1 MKRVAPMAD
10 GKVFLVEIGTEELPP
25 QALTQLATALRD
37 EIRSGLIEAELV
49 DAEVDAKWFCS
60 PRRMAVM
67 VSGVR
72 SVQADREEHRRGPSM
87 QAAYGPDGKP
97 TKAAQGF
104 AKSCGVSVADL
115 DTESTDKGIYLVVR
129 RTLPGSPAKELLPDI
144 VASAVTALPTPKRMR
159 WGDSEI
165 EFVRPVHWVLM
176 RLGRDVVDGKI
187 LGLQT
192 TGVSRGHRFH
202 HPEQVRLRQASS
214 YPTAMVKA
222 KVLLEDEAGHL
233 RQRIADLVIEA
244 GKKIG
249 GEVTADPDDALVREV
264 AGLVEW
270 PVPVVGRFVEAFLT
284 LPEEV
289 LISVL
294 AKHQRCFTVRD
305 SDGQLMPYF
314 VAVANIESKDADRVR
329 HGNERVVHPR
339 LSDAMFFYSQDQK
352 SKLASR
358 CDALSDILFQ
368 KDLGTLADKSARVSA
383 LAAYIAPR
391 ADADPDRARRAAQ
404 LSKCDLMTEMVGEF
418 PELQGVMGRYYALAD
433 GEDPDVAA
441 ALEDQ
446 YRPRFSGDSLP
457 ESDTGAVLAVADKL
471 DTIVGIFAVG
481 QAPTGVRDPFGV
493 RRATLGVLRICVESQ
508 LDLDLQDLVHEA
520 VRIVDPAKV
529 AGDTSELEEQIYSY
543 FMDRLRGYFIDRG
556 NRGDVFDAVAA
567 DRGDG
572 FDALISR
579 PLDIERRITAVEAFL
594 QMPAAADLTAAN
606 KRIANIL
613 KKSADEGRDGVDKS
627 LLKEDAEIA
636 LNGVIERLEHTIVP
650 NLQKGRYGIGLEGLA
665 DLRGPV
671 DRFFDDILVMASD
684 SKLRTNRI
692 ALLRRLREL
701 FLHTA
706 DLSLIQAQ
714 DEASDQ
720 AKGD

>member
-1 MKRVAPMAD
+1 MASP
-10 GKVFLVEIGTEELPP
+10 KVFLVEIGTEELPP
-25 QALTQLATALRD
+25 TALTELAGAFRD
-37 EIRSGLIEAELV
+37 GVREGLLEADLIDGSNET
-49 DAEVDAKWFCS
+49 KWFCS
-60 PRRMAVM
+60 PRRMAVL
-67 VSGVR
+67 VPEVR
-72 SVQADREEHRRGPSM
+72 AVQPDREEHRRGPSM

-97 TKAAQGF
+97 TKAAIGF
-104 AKSCGVSVADL
+104 AHSCGVSVADL

-129 RTLPGSPAKELLPDI
+129 RKLKGAPTKELLPGI
-144 VASAVTALPTPKRMR
+144 VSAALAALPTPKRMR
-159 WGDSEI
+159 WGSSDI

-176 RLGRDVVDGKI
+176 RLGREVVDANI

-202 HPEQVRLRQASS
+202 NPEQVRLRQASD
-214 YPTAMVKA
+214 YPAAMVKA

-233 RQRIADLVIEA
+233 RKRIAELVRAA
-244 GKKIG
+244 GKGIG
-249 GEVTADPDDALVREV
+249 GEVAADPDDALVREV

-289 LISVL
+289 LVSVL
-294 AKHQRCFTVRD
+294 AKHQRCFPVRD
-305 SDGQLMPYF
+305 ADGQLMPYF
-314 VAVANIESKDADRVR
+314 VAVANIESKDVDRVR

-339 LSDAMFFYSQDQK
+339 LSDAMFFFSQDQK
-352 SKLASR
+352 TRLADRAGS
-358 CDALSDILFQ
+358 LSDILFQ
-368 KDLGTLADKSARVSA
+368 KDLGTLADKTARVA
-383 LAAYIAPR
+383 KLAAFIAPR
-391 ADADPDRARRAAQ
+391 ADADPARAQRAAE
-404 LSKCDLMTEMVGEF
+404 LSKCDLTTEMVGEF

-433 GEDPDVAA
+433 DEDHDVAA

-446 YRPRFSGDSLP
+446 YRPRFAGDSLP

-493 RRATLGVLRICVESQ
+493 RRAALGVLRICVESQ
-508 LDLDLQDLVHEA
+508 LDLDTQALVHEA
-520 VRIVDPAKV
+520 VRTMDPAKV
-529 AGDTSELEEQIYSY
+529 AGDTSALELTIHEYL
-543 FMDRLRGYFIDRG
+543 MDRLRGYFVERG
-556 NRGDVFDAVAA
+556 NRGDVFDAVTA
-567 DRGDG
+567 DRDDGD
-572 FDALISR
+572 FDALLSR

-594 QMPAAADLTAAN
+594 KLPAAANLTAAN

-613 KKSADEGRDGVDKS
+613 KKAGDEGRDGVDKA
-627 LLKEDAEIA
+627 LFEDDAEIV
-636 LNGVIERLEHTIVP
+636 LNGIIEQLEHTIVP
-650 NLQKGRYGIGLEGLA
+650 NLQKGRYQIGLEGLA

-684 SKLRTNRI
+684 PKLRTNRI

-706 DLSLIQAQ
+706 DLSLIQAP
-714 DEASDQ
+714 DERRAGT
-720 AKGD
+720 GDG

>member
-1 MKRVAPMAD
+1 MAD
-10 GKVFLVEIGTEELPP
+10 GKDFLVEVGTEELPP
-25 QALTQLATALRD
+25 QALTELAGAFRD
-37 EIRSGLIEAELV
+37 GVHKGLVAADLIGDPTE
-49 DAEVDAKWFCS
+49 AKWFCS
-60 PRRMAVM
+60 PRRIAVL

-72 SVQADREEHRRGPSM
+72 TVQPEREEYRRGPSM

-97 TKAAQGF
+97 TKAANGF
-104 AKSCGVSVADL
+104 AKSCGVSVAEL

-129 RTLPGSPAKELLPDI
+129 RTLPGAPTKDLLPDI
-144 VASAVTALPTPKRMR
+144 VREALSALPIPRQMR
-159 WGDSEI
+159 WGTSDI

-176 RLGRDVVDGKI
+176 RLGREVVDANI

-202 HPEQVRLRQASS
+202 HPEQVRLRQASD
-214 YPTAMVKA
+214 YPAAMVKA

-233 RQRIADLVIEA
+233 RKRIAALVRAA
-244 GKKIG
+244 GEEIG
-249 GEVTADPDDALVREV
+249 GEVVAEPDDALVRAV

-289 LISVL
+289 LVSVL
-294 AKHQRCFTVRD
+294 AKHQRCFPVRD

-314 VAVANIESKDADRVR
+314 VAVANIESKDVERVR

-339 LSDAMFFYSQDQK
+339 LSDAMFFFSQDQK
-352 SKLASR
+352 TKLADR
-358 CDALSDILFQ
+358 RKLLSDILFQ
-368 KDLGTLADKSARVSA
+368 KDLGSLADKTERITQLAVFIASRV
-383 LAAYIAPR
+383 
-391 ADADPDRARRAAQ
+391 DANREHAKRAAE
-404 LSKCDLMTEMVGEF
+404 LSKCDLLTDMVGEF

-433 GEDPDVAA
+433 NEDHDVAA

-446 YRPRFSGDSLP
+446 YRPRFAGDSLP

-471 DTIVGIFAVG
+471 DTIVGIFAIG

-508 LDLDLQDLVHEA
+508 LDLDIQELVRESI
-520 VRIVDPAKV
+520 RTMDPARI
-529 AGDTSELEEQIYSY
+529 AGDTAELQQTIHSY
-543 FMDRLRGYFIDRG
+543 LMDRLRGYFVDRG
-556 NRGDVFDAVAA
+556 NRGDVFDAVTA

-572 FDALISR
+572 FNALLSR
-579 PLDIERRITAVEAFL
+579 PLDIERRINAVEAFL
-594 QMPAAADLTAAN
+594 ELPAAANLTVAN

-613 KKSADEGRDGVDKS
+613 KQAGDEGRDGVDKS
-627 LLKEDAEIA
+627 LFHEDAEIA
-636 LNGVIERLEHTIVP
+636 LNGIIERLEHRVVP
-650 NLQKGRYGIGLEGLA
+650 HLENGNYAIGLEALA
-665 DLRGPV
+665 DLRDPV
-671 DRFFDDILVMASD
+671 DRFFDDILVMTSD
-684 SKLRTNRI
+684 AKLRINRI

-706 DLSLIQAQ
+706 DLSLIQTQ
-714 DEASDQ
+714 DD
-720 AKGD
+720 AKGA

>member
-1 MKRVAPMAD
+1 MPD
-10 GKVFLVEIGTEELPP
+10 SKVFLLEIGTEELPP
-25 QALTQLATALRD
+25 NALTKLATALRD
-37 EIRSGLIEAELV
+37 EIRRGMLEAELIT
-49 DAEVDAKWFCS
+49 DEAEAKWFCS

-67 VSGVR
+67 VDEVR
-72 SVQADREEHRRGPSM
+72 SVQADREDHRRGPSM

-97 TKAAQGF
+97 TKAAEGF

-129 RTLPGSPAKELLPDI
+129 RSLPGKPAKELLPGI
-144 VASAVTALPTPKRMR
+144 VADAVAALPTPKRMR
-159 WGDSEI
+159 WGDSDI

-176 RLGRDVVDGKI
+176 RLGKDVINCKI
-187 LGLQT
+187 LGQRT

-202 HPEQVRLRQASS
+202 HPQQVKLIQASG
-214 YPTAMVKA
+214 YPKAMVNA

-233 RQRIADLVIEA
+233 RKRIADLVRA
-244 GKKIG
+244 AAKKIG
-249 GEVTADPDDALVREV
+249 GEAAVEPEDALVREV

-305 SDGQLMPYF
+305 GDGQLMPYF
-314 VAVANIESKDADRVR
+314 VAVANIESKDVDRVR

-352 SKLASR
+352 SKLEDRREQLA
-358 CDALSDILFQ
+358 DILFQ
-368 KDLGTLADKSARVSA
+368 KDLGSLADKSARVAA
-383 LAAYIAPR
+383 LATYIAPR
-391 ADADPDRARRAAQ
+391 ADADPDRARRAAE

-433 GEDPDVAA
+433 DEDHDVAA

-493 RRATLGVLRICVESQ
+493 RRAALGVLRICVESQ

-529 AGDTSELEEQIYSY
+529 AGDTSDLEEQIHAY
-543 FMDRLRGYFIDRG
+543 FMDRLRGYFVERG
-556 NRGDVFDAVAA
+556 NRGDVFDAVIA
-567 DRGDG
+567 DRGEG
-572 FDALISR
+572 FSALLSR
-579 PLDIERRITAVEAFL
+579 PLDIEHRITAVEAFL
-594 QMPAAADLTAAN
+594 EMSAAADLTAAN

-613 KKSADEGRDGVDKS
+613 KKAGDEGRDGVDKS
-627 LLKEDAEIA
+627 LLQEDAEIA

-650 NLQKGRYGIGLEGLA
+650 NLQKGRYSIGLEGLA

-684 SKLRTNRI
+684 PKLRTNRI

-714 DEASDQ
+714 DEDG
-720 AKGD
+720 KGD